1 MAPAATSG
9 RLAKR
14 FWMKRLEDV
23 VVGAISDFPSVPIDA
38 LFARNL
44 TNLLIKLNLRSL
56 FGRFIWQFIPAKV
69 LNKRPVEFEKVRS
82 ALRRDGE

>member
-1 MAPAATSG
+1 MDHITALAASLKQLHNSMSVKLNYSNCHAVEMATAASSG

-14 FWMKRLEDV
+14 FWMKRLDV

-44 TNLLIKLNLRSL
+44 TNLLI
-56 FGRFIWQFIPAKV
+56 
-69 LNKRPVEFEKVRS
+69 
-82 ALRRDGE
+82 